1 MSETAHARSRR
12 AALLGLLLEVLTTL
26 ATFALAF
33 YCQSVA
39 LRELGWFLAAG
50 IPIWF
55 VSLLVFRQHEL
66 AALEEMDLA
75 ELRRER
81 KATGGGEALFA
92 EQEAGSL
99 GLLVARSR
107 LEWMQKFL
115 VPAFG
120 LLHVVLLAGLAI
132 WQWILLRKYAR
143 GDLAWP
149 QLAHTEFALILGAL
163 VMLFLFFYARY
174 AAGLGRV
181 PKWQL
186 LRAVGSYMFGGAL
199 LTLAALVALGAHLYQ
214 GIESWEHVVAWVI
227 PVVMIVLAVETLIN
241 FILDLYRPRT
251 PGVEPRACFD
261 SRLIGLISEPG
272 GIAHSLAEAI
282 NYQFGFQVS
291 QTWFYQLLQRAFLPL
306 VWVAVVTIWLLTCVV
321 VVQPYERAI
330 VERFGRQLNA
340 ERPLEPGIHFKWP
353 APFETV
359 RRYNT
364 GKLQEF
370 FIGYEVGDQ
379 PAQEEEE
386 EHKVELWTD
395 EMHGGRRHFN
405 FLIAPTPIELVRQ
418 QAVGP
423 AVHEEQVR
431 GERAP
436 AHLIRM
442 LVLVQYKL
450 RPDALA
456 GYTGRNRDPE
466 ATLRDIAW
474 HEVTRFAAGRHADE
488 LIDMAGGEAG
498 RILRDRIAARAESLG
513 LGLDVVHVG
522 LLSAHPEKTVAQAF
536 RDVIKAQQERIAE
549 IRKARVKEN
558 ETLSEVAGDKD
569 RALRL
574 AHAIRHV
581 GDFEVRLN
589 RLERS
594 LRAAAGLPADG
605 QRWLEPF
612 KDLWSLYR
620 KQLEAR
626 WNLDQ
631 AQAAR
636 DRLHEDFELN
646 AGGTVRDLQ
655 AADQRVAEGQ
665 AALEQAT
672 ARLEQ
677 ALAPVRAALSDRYGP
692 QVAGRL
698 LEYAETHAALEFW
711 NQILEQQLRGL
722 EGKAAV
728 VLAEAQARRWQTEM
742 KAAAEVT
749 RLTQERDAYNV
760 APEIY
765 RARSYLQTLV
775 EGLKDARKYFL
786 AFDKTGRDIKLRIE
800 AQEQAQPDITQM
812 SLEEPQP

>member
-12 AALLGLLLEVLTTL
+12 AALLGLLLQVLTTL

-107 LEWMQKFL
+107 LEWMQRFL

-120 LLHVVLLAGLAI
+120 LLHVVLLAALAI
-132 WQWILLRKYAR
+132 WQWVVLRKYAR

-149 QLAHTEFALILGAL
+149 TLQHTEFALILGAL

-186 LRAVGSYMFGGAL
+186 LRAVGSYMFGGAV
-199 LTLAALVALGAHLYQ
+199 LTLAALIALGAHLYQ
-214 GIESWEHVVAWVI
+214 GIQSWEHFVAWVVPI
-227 PVVMIVLAVETLIN
+227 VMIVLSIETLIN

-261 SRLIGLISEPG
+261 SRLIGLVSEPG

-282 NYQFGFQVS
+282 NYQFGFKVS

-306 VWVAVVTIWLLTCVV
+306 VWVAAVTIWLLTCVV
-321 VVQPYERAI
+321 VVQPYERAVI
-330 VERFGRQLNA
+330 ERFGRQLNA
-340 ERPLEPGIHFKWP
+340 ENPLGPGLHFKWP

-359 RRYNT
+359 RRYNA

-370 FIGYEVGDQ
+370 FIGFQLGDR
-379 PAQEEEE
+379 PLEEEQD
-386 EHKVELWTD
+386 HKVELWTD
-395 EMHGGRRHFN
+395 EKHGGRRHFN

-418 QAVGP
+418 QGVG
-423 AVHEEQVR
+423 AARHKEEAR
-431 GERAP
+431 SERAP
-436 AHLIRM
+436 AHLIRL

-450 RPDALA
+450 RPGALLR
-456 GYTGRNRDPE
+456 YTRRMRDPE
-466 ATLRDIAW
+466 AALRDIAW
-474 HEVTRFAAGRHADE
+474 HEVTRFVASRHVDE

-498 RILRDRIAARAESLG
+498 RILHDRIAARAGQLG

-522 LLSAHPEKTVAQAF
+522 LLSAHPEKTVAEAF

-589 RLERS
+589 QLERA
-594 LRAAAGLPADG
+594 LRAALGARSHSDK
-605 QRWLEPF
+605 WLEPF
-612 KDLWSLYR
+612 ADVWPLYR
-620 KQLEAR
+620 RQLEAR
-626 WNLDQ
+626 WSLDQ
-631 AQAAR
+631 AEAAR
-636 DRLHEDFELN
+636 DRLKEDFELN

-655 AADQRVAEGQ
+655 AADQRVADARTALDQ
-665 AALEQAT
+665 ASRALED
-672 ARLEQ
+672 
-677 ALAPVRAALSDRYGP
+677 ALKPLRAALSDRYGDRT
-692 QVAGRL
+692 ASL
-698 LEYAETHAALEFW
+698 LLDYAETHAALKFW
-711 NQILEQQLRGL
+711 NQVLEQQLRGL

-749 RLTQERDAYNV
+749 RLTNERDAYNV
-760 APEIY
+760 APGIY

-775 EGLKDARKYFL
+775 EGLRDARKYFL

-812 SLEEPQP
+812 SLEQPQP